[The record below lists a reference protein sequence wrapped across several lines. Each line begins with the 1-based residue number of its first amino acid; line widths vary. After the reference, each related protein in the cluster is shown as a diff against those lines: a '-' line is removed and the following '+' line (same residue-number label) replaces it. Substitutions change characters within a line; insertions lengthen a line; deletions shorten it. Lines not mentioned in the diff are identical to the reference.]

1 MFLELIKGNA
11 IDKND
16 NDEIYIRNIL
26 NLPDKEEKE
35 EDEEEGLE
43 EEEIKGDSQEQ
54 IEEGQEDK
62 PEEGQEEIKKEI
74 LGDQIN
80 KFSSLVR
87 PWELRVNYKAYK
99 ESWDSTENKMIDS
112 LNSELGQVKKS
123 LYNQI
128 EKIIGDRPLRVI
140 ELKEFQSLK
149 IPVKLKNNIKQIIIN
164 DLQQALI
171 DSHNLAYKELPK
183 KFAIKIQNKVIK
195 PGKDIG
201 RADKF
206 LKEKEFYI
214 TGVLEKDILDASQM
228 VLANSIK
235 YDKNLKQTLL
245 ALDEDTKLSNC
256 LPTIDGAGRV
266 INKAARI
273 ETIARTNIAEAI
285 NLGRQTV
292 FNHPDIAGYIQAYQ
306 YSAILDDR
314 VSAICK
320 PLNGKIQKD
329 WGNYTPPNHFRCR
342 SILVPI
348 TMLDEWDGKEDRIPS
363 SIEPAKGFA

>member
-1 MFLELIKGNA
+1 M
-11 IDKND
+11 
-16 NDEIYIRNIL
+16 
-26 NLPDKEEKE
+26 
-35 EDEEEGLE
+35 
-43 EEEIKGDSQEQ
+43 
-54 IEEGQEDK
+54 
-62 PEEGQEEIKKEI
+62 
-74 LGDQIN
+74 
-80 KFSSLVR
+80 
-87 PWELRVNYKAYK
+87 
-99 ESWDSTENKMIDS
+99 
-112 LNSELGQVKKS
+112 
-123 LYNQI
+123 
-128 EKIIGDRPLRVI
+128 RVI

-314 VSAICK
+314 VSDICES
-320 PLNGKIQKD
+320 LDGRIQKD